1 MNVMDAIRN
10 RRTIG
15 KSAGD
20 VPRETI
26 RELIEAAVWAPNH
39 KLTQPWRFNV
49 LTGAARER
57 LGAVWGAAAAAK
69 AEPAAQASV
78 RDGEAKKPLRAP
90 AIVVVSTRT
99 DPSPMT
105 AEEDLTATAAAV
117 QNMLL
122 AAHARGLSAAWKTG
136 KIVYSPEVKA
146 FLGLD
151 PSDRIVAFVYLG
163 AEAKEEPLPRDRDID
178 GTIVWMG
185 RTRADRLGTSVF

>member
-1 MNVMDAIRN
+1 MNVMEAIRN

-20 VPRETI
+20 IPRETI

-39 KLTQPWRFNV
+39 KLTQPWKFNV

-69 AEPAAQASV
+69 ADPAAAASV

-99 DPSPMT
+99 DPNPMT

-122 AAHARGLSAAWKTG
+122 AAHAKGLSAAWKTG
-136 KIVYSPEVKA
+136 KIVYSSEVKA

-151 PSDRIVAFVYLG
+151 SSDRIVAFVYLG
-163 AEAKEEPLPRDRDID
+163 AEAREEPLPRDRDID
-178 GTIVWMG
+178 GTITWMDEPAL
-185 RTRADRLGTSVF
+185 TV